1 MTLLICAVIT
11 ALFLTCLA
19 KSIIVVCEKRITHKS
34 GIGDGSNFNFSHIDY
49 LSRIETL
56 CETLWQEPHEKYVL
70 ILWWGLDGLRLNENG
85 TREWVNKAKP
95 KPEPKEDMANSI
107 RNTYKRLSYYS
118 MLQNCCCE
126 TASRIRALE
135 TQNTCLKLQAAQMEQ
150 NRAIIDRLN
159 SHLVYMPMEAIT
171 IANEMQKSHHL

>member
-11 ALFLTCLA
+11 ALFLTCLSQIFIA
-19 KSIIVVCEKRITHKS
+19 VYKRRITH
-34 GIGDGSNFNFSHIDY
+34 GSITADEPHSNFSHIDY

-70 ILWWGLDGLRLNENG
+70 ILWWGLDGLRLNEDG
-85 TREWVNKAKP
+85 TRKWISKAKP
-95 KPEPKEDMANSI
+95 KPELKEDMVNSMC
-107 RNTYKRLSYYS
+107 NVYNALPYYS
-118 MLQNCCCE
+118 MEQNCCCD

-171 IANEMQKSHHL
+171 IANEMQKSPHL